1 VFWLDKMLEHLSF
14 KDRELIKAQVI
25 ERRVGKDKSQ
35 VDLAASLGLDQNIV
49 RQIEEDPSYLP
60 VLFRKHVTRNLDKV
74 GDIVDTMFDK
84 AKGGDVKQTKLLMQM
99 LGLLKET
106 QINVNND
113 NRSVNLYKLKDDELE
128 VCFKELAEGMDS

>member
-1 VFWLDKMLEHLSF
+1 MFWLDKMLEHLSF